1 MSRNRGWGAAALGRC
16 GSREAAEISVRA
28 VILRGVHAPKDL
40 QAALPGSTHLWSDDD
55 HTVGQPQGRPEMLR
69 ELKLP
74 QDDKQRVTARR
85 PEAGFTLIELLVVIA
100 VIAILAGLVAPQV
113 FSNVGD
119 ARSTA
124 ARAQIENFGLA
135 LDAYRLDNHQY
146 PATEQGLAALMVPP
160 NGEPVPANWR
170 GPYLR
175 RALPN
180 DPWGHP
186 YIYRCPGDSVPNG
199 YDLLSLGR
207 DGKAGGTGEDQDVTS
222 WGATTR

>member
-1 MSRNRGWGAAALGRC
+1 MGASAHRRMERSVQRGANAPTRP
-16 GSREAAEISVRA
+16 RA
-28 VILRGVHAPKDL
+28 HP
-40 QAALPGSTHLWSDDD
+40 S
-55 HTVGQPQGRPEMLR
+55 
-69 ELKLP
+69 
-74 QDDKQRVTARR
+74 
-85 PEAGFTLIELLVVIA
+85 GFTLIELLVVIA

-119 ARSTA
+119 ARTTA

-146 PATEQGLAALMVPP
+146 PGTEQGLTALMLRPE
-160 NGEPVPANWR
+160 GEPVPANWR

-180 DPWGHP
+180 DPWRHP

-207 DGKAGGTGEDQDVTS
+207 DGKAGGTGEDQDITS
-222 WGATTR
+222 WGAATR